1 MKRDI
6 DFYGKIMVNNRGVQ
20 MKKGTL
26 NKNTVIAF
34 AVIAIFITVIWFVS
48 DKSISYPEP
57 QEAIFA
63 VEKDLAL
70 IPAYKIN
77 SNALFFFIKDKNNL
91 GATYVRKGLWGWKA
105 DFLAWGPMDNKRNYE
120 KLNGYQGYGENLL
133 FGLIKDGDD
142 RLLQLDDKNATIL
155 NLEMLPAEVL
165 EEYQLKGLYIW
176 YFESDTALEEGTI
189 KLINKSTEE
198 VLDEIDL

>member
-1 MKRDI
+1 
-6 DFYGKIMVNNRGVQ
+6 MVNKRGVQ
-20 MKKGTL
+20 VKKGSL
-26 NKNTVIAF
+26 NKNTSITF
-34 AVIAIFITVIWFVS
+34 AVIVIFITVIWLFS

-57 QEAIFA
+57 QEAIFG

-91 GATYVRKGLWGWKA
+91 GATYARKGLWGWKA
-105 DFLAWGPMDNKRNYE
+105 DFLTWDPMDNKRNYE

-155 NLEMLPAEVL
+155 NLEMLPAEVV

>member
-1 MKRDI
+1 
-6 DFYGKIMVNNRGVQ
+6 
-20 MKKGTL
+20 MKKGSL

-34 AVIAIFITVIWFVS
+34 AVIAIFITVIWLVS

-63 VEKDLAL
+63 VEKDLEL

-77 SNALFFFIKDKNNL
+77 SNALFFFIKDKNYL
-91 GATYVRKGLWGWKA
+91 GATYARKGLWGWKA
-105 DFLAWGPMDNKRNYE
+105 EFLTWEPMDHNINYE
-120 KLNGYQGYGENLL
+120 KLNGYKGHGENLI

-155 NLEMLPAEVL
+155 NLEMLPTEVV

-189 KLINKSTEE
+189 KLINKTTEK